1 MTKKNSLVRIDKKST
16 GSTKSLKSSTSKKST
31 RSAKL
36 KRKRHIS
43 QMSVTSDFGKMKN
56 YEDVIA
62 GPSAERK
69 KRSSSRKKSNIPR
82 SQSPSAVNKK
92 IRVDKRTLS
101 EYRHT
106 CDYLEGQIQSL
117 KKQHK
122 DFLELKA

>member
-1 MTKKNSLVRIDKKST
+1 M
-16 GSTKSLKSSTSKKST
+16 
-31 RSAKL
+31 SAKI
-36 KRKRHIS
+36 KRKRNIS
-43 QMSVTSDFGKMKN
+43 YMSVGSDFGKMKN

-62 GPSAERK
+62 GPSVERRR
-69 KRSSSRKKSNIPR
+69 RSSGRKKSNIPR
-82 SQSPSAVNKK
+82 SSSPSALNKK

-106 CDYLEGQIQSL
+106 CDYLEGQIENL